1 MKIVRKSQS
10 DRMSKIVVHNHTVYL
25 SGQVADD
32 TNVGIEEQ
40 TQSCLLKIEA
50 LLNEGGSSKAH
61 LLAATIYLR
70 DMKDFDAMNEV
81 WNHWTIDG
89 EKPARACVEA
99 RMARDEILVEMS
111 VTAAV
116 I

>member
-1 MKIVRKSQS
+1 MKIVRKNQS
-10 DRMSKIVVHNHTVYL
+10 DRMSKIVVHNDTVYL

-32 TNVGIEEQ
+32 INVGIEEQ
-40 TQSCLLKIEA
+40 TSSCLSKIES
-50 LLNEGGSSKAH
+50 LLDEGGSSKAH
-61 LLAATIYLR
+61 LLTVTIYLR
-70 DMKDFDAMNEV
+70 DMKDFDTMNQI
-81 WNHWTIDG
+81 WNHWTIDE